1 MSLTFNEL
9 QAVTN
14 DYFLLDGKKAVD
26 IYFNSSY
33 LMWKFMDKKAGIFE
47 RPSGGQRYRIPLE
60 YDGQEGAFYS
70 RGETL
75 TSDSREILNAA
86 YFWPKHSYGNAT
98 IYRSDEQECSGE
110 YAEVQLVQAHIA
122 SAQKTSRTIIAQTI
136 YGDNTDKAQEITGLT
151 KACFGA
157 LTLAYGGLIPNDLV
171 STDGTKPWA
180 CSGAAGVGTV
190 TTEAI
195 GLSVIRTLRSSA
207 KISDGAGGKPDV
219 AVTTETLFNIISG
232 ILQVQQRFTEDKD
245 TVKAGFT
252 TLVFEGMTIAA
263 DDYCPSGY
271 LFALNSK
278 HYGWAIH
285 KDGFFQRTPWG
296 DLTNA
301 PSGVAGKTM
310 KIFWD
315 GNQVV
320 NNRKAHAGHSNLS

>member
-1 MSLTFNEL
+1 MALTFNEL
-9 QAVTN
+9 QAITN
-14 DYFLLDGKKAVD
+14 DYFMLDSKKAVD
-26 IYFNSSY
+26 IYFSSSY
-33 LMWKFMDKKAGIFE
+33 LMWQFMDKKKGIME

-86 YFWPKHSYGNAT
+86 YFWPKHAYGNAT
-98 IYRSDEQECSGE
+98 IYRSDEQEASGE
-110 YAEVQLVQAHIA
+110 YAEVQLVQQHLAA
-122 SAQKTSRTIIAQTI
+122 AQKTCRKVIAQNI
-136 YGDNTDKAQEITGLT
+136 YGNNADTAKEITGLT
-151 KACFGA
+151 KACLGA
-157 LTLAYGGLIPNDLV
+157 ATLAYGGLIENDLV
-171 STDGTKPWA
+171 STDLTKHWSA
-180 CSGAAGVGTV
+180 KNTT
-190 TTEAI
+190 TTEGISLAV
-195 GLSVIRTLRSSA
+195 LRTLRTSA
-207 KISDGAGGKPDV
+207 KISDGAGGKPDTGI
-219 AVTTETLFNIISG
+219 TTEALFNIVSG

-252 TLVFEGMTIAA
+252 NLVFEGMTIAA
-263 DDYCPSGY
+263 DDFNTAGY
-271 LFALNSK
+271 FFALNSK

-320 NNRKAHAGHSNLS
+320 NNRKAHALHTNLS